1 MSNEVV
7 RWEPFNEM
15 VSLRDAVNRLFDDSF
30 IRPSAWPLPFDGDA
44 WNMPVDM
51 LETKDHIEVKASV
64 PGLKP
69 EDIQLEVDSAAISIS
84 GKRVRSSQ
92 GERWLRVER
101 PSGDFVRQIP
111 LPSDTT
117 GDVLGSF
124 CDGVLEIRIP
134 KVRDETKPHRARVVD
149 HEPEEIT
156 P

>member
-1 MSNEVV
+1 MKTDNLTDKRTRLMTSLLAVPACQRQDEDTDWFPAVDLEENGQEYVFEVD
-7 RWEPFNEM
+7 
-15 VSLRDAVNRLFDDSF
+15 L
-30 IRPSAWPLPFDGDA
+30 
-44 WNMPVDM
+44 
-51 LETKDHIEVKASV
+51 

-69 EDIQLEVDSAAISIS
+69 EEIQLAVYSASISIS

-124 CDGVLEIRIP
+124 CDGVLELRIP
-134 KVRDETKPHRARVVD
+134 KANDNSESN
-149 HEPEEIT
+149 
-156 P
+156 